1 MQQPTQP
8 GLHRRLARVNPTAA
22 FLGALVVVLAGLIL
36 PGAVGGAVLA
46 ALAVALGRLTA
57 STWSVQAPQTRV
69 VRVLMLAVLVTV
81 AIFKI
86 M

>member
-8 GLHRRLARVNPTAA
+8 GLHHRLARVSPTAA
-22 FLGALVVVLAGLIL
+22 FLGALVVVLAGLYL

-46 ALAVALGRLTA
+46 VLAVALAWLTA
-57 STWSVQAPQTRV
+57 STWSVQAPQTRA
-69 VRVLMLAVLVTV
+69 VRVLMLAVLVAV
-81 AIFKI
+81 ASLKI

>member
-8 GLHRRLARVNPTAA
+8 GLHHRLARVNPTAA
-22 FLGALVVVLAGLIL
+22 FLGALVVVLAGLFL

-46 ALAVALGRLTA
+46 VLALTLGWLTA
-57 STWSVQAPQTRV
+57 STWSVQAPRTRV
-69 VRVLMLAVLVTV
+69 MRLLMLAVLVGV
-81 AIFKI
+81 AIIKI